1 MNIVLK
7 SEEPIYQRPRRLPTV
22 ERDIVEKQVRDWLKD
37 GIVEPCTSEYASPVV
52 VVKKKDGSSR
62 ICIDYRRLNRVMVKD
77 RYPLP
82 LIEDQ
87 LDKLQGA
94 KVFSTMDLRNGFFH
108 VNVTS
113 DSRKYTSFVTHC
125 GQYQFLKVPFGL
137 CNSPS
142 VFQRFV
148 NCVFSEEIKEG
159 IVIPYLDDLIII
171 ASDVE
176 ENIKQLKRVL
186 QTTSEYGLEINV
198 KKCQFLV
205 ERVTF
210 LGYVIENVTLH
221 PSPDKSQAVVSFPE
235 PKSLKDVQS
244 FLGLTGYF
252 RKFIANYS
260 TIAKPLSDLLRKNER
275 FRFTERERSAFC
287 LLKDALAKKPV
298 LRIYHPTYA
307 TELHTD
313 ASHTVM
319 EPLWSC
325 SIAKIVRG
333 SKAPS
338 DFII

>member
-1 MNIVLK
+1 
-7 SEEPIYQRPRRLPTV
+7 
-22 ERDIVEKQVRDWLKD
+22 
-37 GIVEPCTSEYASPVV
+37 V

-62 ICIDYRRLNRVMVKD
+62 VCTDYRRLNRVMVKD

-87 LDKLQGA
+87 LDKLQEA
-94 KVFSTMDLRNGFFH
+94 KIFSTMDLRNGFFH

-113 DSRKYTSFVTHC
+113 DSRKYTSFITHC

-159 IVIPYLDDLIII
+159 VIIPYLDDLIIT
-171 ASDVE
+171 ASDVG
-176 ENIKQLKRVL
+176 ENIKRLKRVL
-186 QTTSEYGLEINV
+186 RTASENGLEINM

-205 ERVTF
+205 KRVTF
-210 LGYVIENVTLH
+210 LGYVIENGTLH

-260 TIAKPLSDLLRKNER
+260 TIAKPLSSLLI
-275 FRFTERERSAFC
+275 TPP
-287 LLKDALAKKPV
+287 LQ
-298 LRIYHPTYA
+298 
-307 TELHTD
+307 
-313 ASHTVM
+313 SH
-319 EPLWSC
+319 
-325 SIAKIVRG
+325 
-333 SKAPS
+333 
-338 DFII
+338 